1 MTYSEEGKTKF
12 AAFVDH
18 YNHRRDHES
27 LNNLTP
33 ADVYS
38 DAAQKILSKR
48 DRIKRITIQ
57 DRRLQQLT
65 AA

>member
-1 MTYSEEGKTKF
+1 MTYSGRGKTKF

-18 YNHRRDHES
+18 YNHRRDHDS

-38 DAAQKILSKR
+38 Y
-48 DRIKRITIQ
+48 
-57 DRRLQQLT
+57 T